1 MIEVLAIISL
11 VLALAIVVI
20 VAYHLVGIFVAL
32 KRSADHLD
40 KLASGLVKVRDDTRD
55 LNSKVETVNAG
66 LGALV
71 APLLSTNKNLSGVV
85 KVASSI

>member
-55 LNSKVETVNAG
+55 LNGKVETINAS

-71 APLLSTNKNLSGVV
+71 ASLLGTNKNLSGVV